1 MLYNVIRKVGGLKA
15 HEDENAGSTTGCK
28 FAGQK
33 NKRGVYNVID
43 ILDGMVLD
51 EITWERVS
59 RE

>member
-1 MLYNVIRKVGGLKA
+1 MLYNVTGKAGGLKA
-15 HEDENAGSTTGCK
+15 HEDENIGSTTGCK

-33 NKRGVYNVID
+33 NKRGVYNITD
-43 ILDGMVLD
+43 ILECIVLD

>member
-1 MLYNVIRKVGGLKA
+1 MIGKVGGLKA
-15 HEDENAGSTTGCK
+15 HEDENVGSTTGCK

-33 NKRGVYNVID
+33 NKRGVYNIRD
-43 ILDGMVLD
+43 ILDGIVLD

>member
-1 MLYNVIRKVGGLKA
+1 MIGEAWGLNA
-15 HEDENAGSTTGCK
+15 HEDENVGSTTGCK

-33 NKRGVYNVID
+33 NKRGVYNITD
-43 ILDGMVLD
+43 ILECIVLD

>member
-1 MLYNVIRKVGGLKA
+1 MIRKVGGLKA